1 MSKKFA
7 VIDTETTWSD
17 EVMSI
22 GVVIASEED
31 FKPLSSNYWIITEA
45 AKKGGM
51 YSRTLEIPGIPSIRT
66 DREGAL
72 SQMRAYL
79 YENEVTDLLAYNAN
93 FDKRHLP
100 EFKDFTWRDI
110 LKLAAYKQHNP
121 AIPECADCCGTGRL
135 KRNYR
140 VECILEMFGEVDYRE
155 MHNALTDSEDELR
168 IMGYLAKSVGEYP
181 EI

>member
-1 MSKKFA
+1 MAKKFA

-22 GVVIASEED
+22 GVVIASDKD
-31 FKPLSSNYWIITEA
+31 FKALSSNYWIIPEA

-51 YSRTLEIPGIPSIRT
+51 YSRTLEIPGIDSIKA
-66 DREGAL
+66 DREETL
-72 SQMRAYL
+72 SQLRAYL
-79 YENEVTDLLAYNAN
+79 LENEVTDLLAYNAN

-100 EFKDFTWRDI
+100 EFRDFTWRDI

-121 AIPECADCCGTGRL
+121 AIPEYADCCGTGRL

-168 IMGYLAKSVGEYP
+168 IMAYLSKNVDAYP